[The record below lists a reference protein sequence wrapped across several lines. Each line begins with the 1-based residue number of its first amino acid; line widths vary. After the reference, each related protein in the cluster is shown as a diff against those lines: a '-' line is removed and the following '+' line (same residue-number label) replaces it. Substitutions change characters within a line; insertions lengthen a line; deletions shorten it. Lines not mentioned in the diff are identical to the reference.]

1 MPPSPSLT
9 GWKAVL
15 LGKSITCPL
24 YTCNTH
30 TCEDEIYG
38 CLTRNENMCLSLT
51 GGMRNLNSGAQLP
64 GPGPVLTPAATALRV
79 GRVVGGSQTKEQE
92 NWKII
97 LVAWAFW

>member
-1 MPPSPSLT
+1 
-9 GWKAVL
+9 
-15 LGKSITCPL
+15 
-24 YTCNTH
+24 
-30 TCEDEIYG
+30 
-38 CLTRNENMCLSLT
+38 
-51 GGMRNLNSGAQLP
+51 MRNLNSGAQLP